1 MNDYEL
7 FGRYYQRAE
16 KHITSQLIIDIVIA
30 FIILF
35 YTENL
40 FYAFIYA
47 CFGYNKMRLFNTKN
61 RQFEI
66 LKRLDDIEELLKDK

>member
-1 MNDYEL
+1 MEDLSRY
-7 FGRYYQRAE
+7 GAYYQRIE
-16 KHITSQLIIDIVIA
+16 KHIISGLIIDVVIA

-47 CFGYNKMRLFNTKN
+47 CFGYNKMRLFNIKN

-66 LKRLDDIEELLKDK
+66 LKRLDDIEEYLKDK